1 MKVEGPRSSQSV
13 SGAKKAG
20 AAKKS
25 GGASFSDALS
35 ETGAA
40 ESGEAAAQTGGA
52 GPASAVDALL
62 ALQEVDSAG
71 DATSG
76 RKKRQAIAWGQ
87 EMLDGL
93 EEIRT
98 GLLLG
103 AIPIDKLERLAA
115 ITSESGRAVDDPQLA
130 AILADIELRARV
142 ELAKYRSR

>member
-35 ETGAA
+35 ETGSA
-40 ESGEAAAQTGGA
+40 EAGEASAQAGAA

-62 ALQEVDSAG
+62 ALQEVDAAG

-76 RKKRQAIAWGQ
+76 RKNRRAIARGQ
-87 EMLDGL
+87 EILDGL

-103 AIPIDKLERLAA
+103 AIPIEKLERLAA
-115 ITSESGRAVDDPQLA
+115 VSAERGQAVDDPKLA
-130 AILADIELRARV
+130 SILADIELRARV
-142 ELAKYRSR
+142 ELAKYRSA